1 VHAAILRTLGEIG
14 YDELLMRADE
24 LAKRAGDEHGR
35 AFGLLLLG
43 QLHLTT
49 DRPATALE
57 TLKRALALFEQ
68 HHDERG
74 RGRVFYQL
82 ARVYRMFA
90 DLNRAEQAV
99 ERAGQIAS
107 TSSDR
112 GLSARCGYLQGDL
125 AMRRRRFQK
134 AERLLREAAGLLEA
148 SGDRTTLVYAWID
161 LALVKSARHNRKA
174 DPEAGAGF
182 ANRAVALAREL
193 GMPRQE
199 SLAYAALVFA
209 YLAAGRPRFAHA
221 VSRKALRYMEERRSG
236 RRRAAE
242 VLFIHYRCLKALG
255 RMDQAPEF
263 LKRAVELVQEQ
274 ARAIENDR
282 YRKSFV
288 ERDLFNV
295 AVLREAG
302 KVLGG

>member
-1 VHAAILRTLGEIG
+1 MHAAILRTLGEIG

-24 LAKRAGDEHGR
+24 LAKQAGDEHGR

-57 TLKRALALFEQ
+57 TLKRALSLFEQ

-74 RGRVFYQL
+74 RGRALYQL

-99 ERAGQIAS
+99 ERAL
-107 TSSDR
+107 R
-112 GLSARCGYLQGDL
+112 VSAGR
-125 AMRRRRFQK
+125 
-134 AERLLREAAGLLEA
+134 
-148 SGDRTTLVYAWID
+148 SGDAAAPVPEGGA
-161 LALVKSARHNRKA
+161 SAARGGRPAGSLGRPDDAGVCVDRPGPGEVGGENHKA

-199 SLAYAALVFA
+199 SLAYAALGFA
-209 YLAAGRPRFAHA
+209 YLAEGRPRFAHA

-255 RMDQAPEF
+255 RMDQAPEY

-295 AVLREAG
+295 VRNETLSSSM
-302 KVLGG
+302 